1 VAAQQ
6 LAPRA
11 NWVRKTLRIMTRVET
26 RVVTRVMTRVV
37 ATVSSHSPVL
47 VALKVD

>member
-11 NWVRKTLRIMTRVET
+11 NWVRKTLRIMTRVEIH
-26 RVVTRVMTRVV
+26 VVTRVV
-37 ATVSSHSPVL
+37 ATVSSHSPVA
-47 VALKVD
+47 VALGVD